1 MMPWAKPERILL
13 AIIAALLFILI
24 TAIALGDSSRKD
36 GDIIKMSTVRWGEV
50 EASVPELIMR
60 DMGLKPGQEIDDE
73 TAKDV
78 TERIVRQFK
87 LEKTK

>member
-1 MMPWAKPERILL
+1 MPWAKPERILL

-36 GDIIKMSTVRWGEV
+36 GDTIKMSTVKWGEV

-78 TERIVRQFK
+78 AERIVRHFK